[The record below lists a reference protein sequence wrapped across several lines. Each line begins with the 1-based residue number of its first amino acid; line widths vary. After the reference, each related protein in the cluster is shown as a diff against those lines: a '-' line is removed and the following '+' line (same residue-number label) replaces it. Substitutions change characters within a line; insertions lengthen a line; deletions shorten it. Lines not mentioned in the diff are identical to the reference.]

1 MLRLIRAANG
11 LRPRLLHKPMRFFSS
26 NEDPKNPGPS
36 AEVKAAIDQAIN
48 DEAKF
53 FLPNQKGTMNEIEK
67 VENVR
72 PLDRVKSV

>member
-1 MLRLIRAANG
+1 
-11 LRPRLLHKPMRFFSS
+11 MRFFSS

-53 FLPNQKGTMNEIEK
+53 FLPN
-67 VENVR
+67 
-72 PLDRVKSV
+72 